1 MCDEDL
7 AQLRE
12 LADGP
17 VFGLSMDLRPYAIEV
32 LEVRGPVVARATP
45 APSRPRAT
53 RGAVTV

>member
-32 LEVRGPVVARATP
+32 LEVRGPVVARA
-45 APSRPRAT
+45 APSRPRAR